1 MTDILLHG
9 CNGRM
14 GQMIAGLLEN
24 DADAR
29 IVAGV
34 DAYTGR
40 ENPFPVF
47 SKIEAD
53 VYKRQTGRRLSAGR
67 SRIS

>member
-14 GQMIAGLLEN
+14 GQMIAGLLKE
-24 DADAR
+24 DSEAR

-34 DAYTGR
+34 DAYTGI

-47 SKIEAD
+47 
-53 VYKRQTGRRLSAGR
+53 RG
-67 SRIS
+67 

>member
-40 ENPFPVF
+40 
-47 SKIEAD
+47 
-53 VYKRQTGRRLSAGR
+53 
-67 SRIS
+67 